1 MSTDIAESLPKRKF
15 AQAAIANAPATTTP
29 KGKSEGGKK
38 GGGKPAA
45 AKGGSGKGASE
56 EGSEKR
62 IRQAVYDIRYRARR
76 EDIDLKAA
84 FSQYMSNSSLSQA
97 ERTAV
102 REKLFGKAGGVSEM
116 FANDADELAV
126 EGVANALYKVFV
138 EKEEDNKEIE
148 LAYLQQLSED
158 EANKK
163 YKVRVTDKN
172 GRSYVRFADRAK
184 ITELRQNPNIESVEM
199 TEYGEPYEGERKRG
213 EKTARAKGGGLD
225 PVGKE
230 DKDVNNDGKVN
241 KTDKYLMKRRKAIGN
256 AIRTRAEA
264 YLADGTISTE
274 PKAGTKKITGKDP
287 ITGGPVDNYSTGAV
301 TISPDD
307 GSKPVRKVGV
317 YAHLELKGGALSE
330 SQKRMI
336 EMYDTKKK
344 KDELEKKD
352 KVSSMMT
359 KDSVKKEDEKEE
371 EKPDMRSKYAMINI
385 IKNKLRAAGQRDPMV
400 MAVDACEETVEE
412 GIGGMVGGA
421 LKKLGTKAA
430 KVTKLGQKAAVGIG
444 GLGVGVGGGKL
455 LDDARKEGKK
465 GKKKPRQSKPDYSK
479 PLEYGVGQGK
489 ALIHYAPQKGE
500 PSRPKDFKLY
510 KKSMKTEER
519 TPAQDDKSFDKM
531 RPGGSNSQYDK
542 DGKPKKKKPPTG
554 PAGGESPFKPGVDNK
569 IDPKKGKAKKTVIPV
584 KVKTG
589 ATGGE
594 SQRKKDILPKPEKR
608 TPFNPGVKKN
618 IDPKKG
624 TGKKTAVPAYNP
636 YGKGAS
642 ATPTNMAPG
651 KP

>member
-38 GGGKPAA
+38 GGEKPAA

-102 REKLFGKAGGVSEM
+102 REKLFGKTGGVSEM

-138 EKEEDNKEIE
+138 EKEEDNKEFE

-199 TEYGEPYEGERKRG
+199 TDYGEPYEGERKRG

-225 PVGKE
+225 PVGQE

-241 KTDKYLMKRRKAIGN
+241 KTDKYLMKRRKAIGK

-287 ITGGPVDNYSTGAV
+287 MTGGPVDNYATGAV
-301 TISPDD
+301 TVNPDD

-317 YAHLELKGGALSE
+317 YAHLELKGGSLSE
-330 SQKRMI
+330 AQKRMI
-336 EMYDTKKK
+336 EMYDDKKK
-344 KDELEKKD
+344 KDEKKKGMEAMD
-352 KVSSMMT
+352 GMT
-359 KDSVKKEDEKEE
+359 KTSIKDMKTKPDGCEPEEE
-371 EKPDMRSKYAMINI
+371 EKPDLRSKYAMINL

-400 MAVDACEETVEE
+400 MMKDPVMGEEVVNEDE
-412 GIGGMVGGA
+412 
-421 LKKLGTKAA
+421 
-430 KVTKLGQKAAVGIG
+430 
-444 GLGVGVGGGKL
+444 
-455 LDDARKEGKK
+455 
-465 GKKKPRQSKPDYSK
+465 KKKIETMIKTKKMNGKDLTPEQ
-479 PLEYGVGQGK
+479 LQGLD
-489 ALIHYAPQKGE
+489 AGLTQGGN
-500 PSRPKDFKLY
+500 PSVLNP
-510 KKSMKTEER
+510 
-519 TPAQDDKSFDKM
+519 
-531 RPGGSNSQYDK
+531 
-542 DGKPKKKKPPTG
+542 PKKKKPTG
-554 PAGGESPFKPGVDNK
+554 PSGEK
-569 IDPKKGKAKKTVIPV
+569 
-584 KVKTG
+584 
-589 ATGGE
+589 
-594 SQRKKDILPKPEKR
+594 KKDTAPK
-608 TPFNPGVKKN
+608 
-618 IDPKKG
+618 
-624 TGKKTAVPAYNP
+624 YNP
-636 YGKGAS
+636 YGTGTANPS
-642 ATPTNMAPG
+642 NMSGSTGP
-651 KP
+651 

>member
-38 GGGKPAA
+38 GGGKPAV

-84 FSQYMSNSSLSQA
+84 FAQYMSNSSLSQA
-97 ERTAV
+97 DRTAV
-102 REKLFGKAGGVSEM
+102 REKIFGKAGGVSEM

-126 EGVANALYKVFV
+126 DGVASALYKVFV
-138 EKEEDNKEIE
+138 EKKEEEKELE
-148 LAYLQQLSED
+148 LAYLQQLD
-158 EANKK
+158 EEPVKK

-199 TEYGEPYEGERKRG
+199 TEHGDAYEGERKKG
-213 EKTARAKGGGLD
+213 KMTARAKAGKSLD

-241 KTDKYLMKRRKAIGN
+241 KTDKYLMKRREAIGK

-274 PKAGTKKITGKDP
+274 PKGKEKITGKD
-287 ITGGPVDNYSTGAV
+287 VDNYSSGAV
-301 TISPDD
+301 TVNPDD

-317 YAHLELKGGALSE
+317 YAHLELKGSALSE
-330 SQKRMI
+330 SQKKML

-400 MAVDACEETVEE
+400 MAVDASEEVVNEDE
-412 GIGGMVGGA
+412 
-421 LKKLGTKAA
+421 
-430 KVTKLGQKAAVGIG
+430 
-444 GLGVGVGGGKL
+444 
-455 LDDARKEGKK
+455 
-465 GKKKPRQSKPDYSK
+465 
-479 PLEYGVGQGK
+479 
-489 ALIHYAPQKGE
+489 
-500 PSRPKDFKLY
+500 
-510 KKSMKTEER
+510 
-519 TPAQDDKSFDKM
+519 
-531 RPGGSNSQYDK
+531 
-542 DGKPKKKKPPTG
+542 
-554 PAGGESPFKPGVDNK
+554 
-569 IDPKKGKAKKTVIPV
+569 
-584 KVKTG
+584 
-589 ATGGE
+589 
-594 SQRKKDILPKPEKR
+594 
-608 TPFNPGVKKN
+608 KKN
-618 IDPKKG
+618 IETMIKTKKMNGKDLTPEQIQGLDAGLTQGGNPSVLNPPKE
-624 TGKKTAVPAYNP
+624 KKKDTAPKYNP
-636 YGKGAS
+636 YGKGATANPS
-642 ATPTNMAPG
+642 NMSGSTGP
-651 KP
+651 